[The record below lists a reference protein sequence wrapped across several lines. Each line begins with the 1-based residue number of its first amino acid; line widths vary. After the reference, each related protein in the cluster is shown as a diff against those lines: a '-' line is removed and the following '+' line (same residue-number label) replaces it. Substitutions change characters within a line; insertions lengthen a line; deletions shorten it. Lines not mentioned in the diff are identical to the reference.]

1 MVPLLQQ
8 GMLCRRKSRVLLP
21 GALSFP
27 ASACP
32 GTLGAP
38 SLVICL
44 LRHLSLPL
52 MQTSA
57 AFPMGSH
64 AAEDSHLVL

>member
-32 GTLGAP
+32 STLGAT
-38 SLVICL
+38 SLLICL
-44 LRHLSLPL
+44 WRHSSLPL
-52 MQTSA
+52 MQASVA
-57 AFPMGSH
+57 PPMGSH
-64 AAEDSHLVL
+64 ATEDSHLVW